1 MTHMTSECCTKSNA
15 SNQKKYGCVCMMKVI
30 ITEFPTN
37 SLSHLKSGDDSIGRN
52 KNINNKSMTQNEFQ

>member
-1 MTHMTSECCTKSNA
+1 
-15 SNQKKYGCVCMMKVI
+15 MMKVI

-37 SLSHLKSGDDSIGRN
+37 ALSYLKSGDDSIGRN